1 MFDLGYQILECGLF
15 FFPVQGCGYVASS
28 LAIFLLVA
36 LCESLHS
43 PTSLHTPVIGNSP
56 TSLHTETSALGM
68 RGATIGKSLVSWE
81 VH

>member
-1 MFDLGYQILECGLF
+1 MDFF

-36 LCESLHS
+36 LCKGLH
-43 PTSLHTPVIGNSP
+43 SP

-68 RGATIGKSLVSWE
+68 RGAIVGKSLVSWE